1 MLRGEL
7 QPALDKTERALHC
20 YPSENSEWH
29 WRFDIQ
35 KAELLWRLGSDS
47 QAIAL
52 LAPEPPASLAS
63 TDIPIRRKLALAA
76 ANTRALHLPEADR
89 LLAEA
94 ETLAKTDHPELL
106 GEIALRRGTVRFSE
120 GNMEEA
126 EIFFQQSLQLSRER
140 KEQFLEAAALESLG
154 IVATRKEHYD
164 EAIDWIRH
172 SADLARSVGGQRLLE
187 DALGNMGWC
196 YRELGDFDNALAF
209 YKQAEEASTRM
220 GAVGDQLFWLT
231 GIESTYYQ
239 QHDYAAARATLLQG
253 LEMARRQDEKDTLTE
268 FLNDLSEIAV
278 ETGQVDLADSYLKEA
293 VELEKAN
300 PDENQAR
307 TSLLIRGRIQEKK
320 GDERV
325 AEDCFRQLVGDP
337 KASSAQRWEGQA
349 RLAQLYSEEK
359 QDSKAET
366 EFRHSLDTIEGVR
379 SSVQTE
385 ELRMPFLST
394 AVSFYDDYI
403 EFLIA
408 HHRVPDALQVAEL
421 ARARTLAEGLGARPQ
436 ALSFSARNF
445 QPQQIARR
453 LHAVLLFYWVG
464 QKKSYLW
471 LITPAQISCFPLPKE
486 SEIDS
491 QVKAY
496 RQAVVDGQD
505 ILASDNES
513 GKRLYETL
521 VSPANKF
528 IPKSSRV
535 ILLPAESLHSLNFET
550 LIVSDSNPHFWIEDV
565 TLSEASSLT
574 LLSAASQKTIAPGKN
589 LLLVGNPEPA
599 DSSFPAL
606 AQAPGEMQKV
616 SAHFPATQCT
626 LLQGKQATPS
636 AYLRSDP
643 ERFAYLHFVTHGSA
657 SQTLPLESAVI
668 LSREGD
674 SYKLYA
680 RDILAHPLKANV
692 VTISACN
699 GAGTLAYAGEGLVG
713 LSWAFLRAGAHNV
726 VAALWEVSDA
736 TSTAQLM
743 DAFYSGLDRGEDP
756 ATALRNAKL
765 LILKSNSGNVFRKPF
780 YWAPFQLYVGS

>member
-1 MLRGEL
+1 
-7 QPALDKTERALHC
+7 
-20 YPSENSEWH
+20 
-29 WRFDIQ
+29 
-35 KAELLWRLGSDS
+35 
-47 QAIAL
+47 
-52 LAPEPPASLAS
+52 
-63 TDIPIRRKLALAA
+63 
-76 ANTRALHLPEADR
+76 
-89 LLAEA
+89 
-94 ETLAKTDHPELL
+94 
-106 GEIALRRGTVRFSE
+106 
-120 GNMEEA
+120 
-126 EIFFQQSLQLSRER
+126 
-140 KEQFLEAAALESLG
+140 
-154 IVATRKEHYD
+154 
-164 EAIDWIRH
+164 
-172 SADLARSVGGQRLLE
+172 
-187 DALGNMGWC
+187 
-196 YRELGDFDNALAF
+196 
-209 YKQAEEASTRM
+209 
-220 GAVGDQLFWLT
+220 
-231 GIESTYYQ
+231 
-239 QHDYAAARATLLQG
+239 
-253 LEMARRQDEKDTLTE
+253 
-268 FLNDLSEIAV
+268 
-278 ETGQVDLADSYLKEA
+278 
-293 VELEKAN
+293 
-300 PDENQAR
+300 
-307 TSLLIRGRIQEKK
+307 
-320 GDERV
+320 
-325 AEDCFRQLVGDP
+325 
-337 KASSAQRWEGQA
+337 
-349 RLAQLYSEEK
+349 
-359 QDSKAET
+359 
-366 EFRHSLDTIEGVR
+366 
-379 SSVQTE
+379 
-385 ELRMPFLST
+385 
-394 AVSFYDDYI
+394 
-403 EFLIA
+403 
-408 HHRVPDALQVAEL
+408 
-421 ARARTLAEGLGARPQ
+421 
-436 ALSFSARNF
+436 
-445 QPQQIARR
+445 
-453 LHAVLLFYWVG
+453 
-464 QKKSYLW
+464 
-471 LITPAQISCFPLPKE
+471 
-486 SEIDS
+486 
-491 QVKAY
+491 VKAY